1 MSSTPVLHSS
11 YTSTATLLVENM
23 VDVTDFGHANDL
35 TENIFLRKTLYFM
48 VWDTMR
54 QQRIFIIVPLINTFK
69 LKNTFSFS

>member
-1 MSSTPVLHSS
+1 
-11 YTSTATLLVENM
+11 M
-23 VDVTDFGHANDL
+23 VDVTDFGHASDVRDS
-35 TENIFLRKTLYFM
+35 IYLRKTLYFM